1 MGLTLTGCA
10 NSFVQQY
17 RFAASDFVDDT
28 LKSQAISRVLVG
40 GIASA
45 IIGPQI
51 VLHNKDL
58 LYPTPFAGAFLSGV
72 CLFIVGLLVMTLLPK
87 QAPKKREVTEVDGRT
102 KKDFARDPTFI
113 TAVFLRNK

>member
-1 MGLTLTGCA
+1 MGLILAGSA

-17 RFAASDFVDDT
+17 RFAASDFVDDA
-28 LKSQAISRVLVG
+28 LKSRAISRVLIG

-58 LYPTPFAGAFLSGV
+58 LYPTPFAGAFLSGA
-72 CLFIVGLLVMTLLPK
+72 CLFIIGLLFMTLLPK
-87 QAPKKREVTEVDGRT
+87 QAQKNKR
-102 KKDFARDPTFI
+102 
-113 TAVFLRNK
+113 LH